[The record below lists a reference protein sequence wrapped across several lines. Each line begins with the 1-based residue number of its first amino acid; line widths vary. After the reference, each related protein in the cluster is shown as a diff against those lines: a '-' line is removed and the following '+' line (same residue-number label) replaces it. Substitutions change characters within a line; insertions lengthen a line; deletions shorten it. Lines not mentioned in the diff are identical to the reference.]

1 MSNEIDWNE
10 ALKPAPSEQVS
21 LAETTIDEAHKVT
34 FVSLTQTPQGYIV
47 ANVESETLEGDT
59 LWLRGKYGSQN
70 GFGSLLHAVENEG
83 EMIEGN
89 SFIFTKVES
98 SKSPKGYAYRWQAV
112 E

>member
-21 LAETTIDEAHKVT
+21 LAGTTIDEAHKVT

-98 SKSPKGYAYRWQAV
+98 SKSPKGYAYRWQKV
-112 E
+112 N

>member
-1 MSNEIDWNE
+1 MSNEINWNE

-21 LAETTIDEAHKVT
+21 LAETTLDEAHEVT

-59 LWLRGKYGSQN
+59 LWLRGKFGSQN
-70 GFGSLLHAVENEG
+70 GFGSLLNAVENEG

-89 SFIFTKVES
+89 SFIFTKVTS
-98 SKSPKGYAYRWQAV
+98 IKSPKGYAYRWQKV
-112 E
+112 N

>member
-1 MSNEIDWNE
+1 MSSIDWNS
-10 ALKPAPSEQVS
+10 ALKPAPSVNMA
-21 LAETTIDEAHKVT
+21 LAETTLNEEHIVNFE
-34 FVSLTQTPQGYIV
+34 SLSQTPQGYIV
-47 ANVESETLEGDT
+47 ADVSSETLEGDT

-70 GFGSLLHAVENEG
+70 GFGSLMAAVENEG

-98 SKSPKGYAYRWQAV
+98 SKSPKGYAYRWQKV

>member
-1 MSNEIDWNE
+1 MSNKIDWNE

-21 LAETTIDEAHKVT
+21 LAETTIDEAHEVT
-34 FVSLTQTPQGYIV
+34 FVSLNQTPQGYIV
-47 ANVESETLEGDT
+47 DNVESETLEGDT

-98 SKSPKGYAYRWQAV
+98 SKSPKGYAYRWQKV
-112 E
+112 N

>member
-1 MSNEIDWNE
+1 MSNTIDWNE

-34 FVSLTQTPQGYIV
+34 FVTLNQTPQGYIV
-47 ANVESETLEGDT
+47 ANVESDTLEGDT

-70 GFGSLLHAVENEG
+70 GFGSLLNAVENEG

-98 SKSPKGYAYRWQAV
+98 SKSPKGYAYRWQKV
-112 E
+112 N

>member
-1 MSNEIDWNE
+1 MSNIDWNS
-10 ALKPAPSEQVS
+10 ALKPAPSANVA
-21 LAETTIDEAHKVT
+21 LAETEIDVQHIVT
-34 FVSLTQTPQGYIV
+34 FESVSQTPQGYIV
-47 ANVESETLEGDT
+47 ANVVSETLEGDT
-59 LWLRGKYGSQN
+59 IWLRGKFGSQN

-98 SKSPKGYAYRWQAV
+98 AKSPKGYAYRWQKV